1 LAELAGRLRYIK
13 VLTGSVAMV
22 GAGAPTG
29 TAVGGVD
36 SDTYRK
42 LCDLV
47 EITAYGDTHKSRLAA
62 MKDTT
67 VTLSGNLDTTD
78 AGQLVLEPGD
88 TIMIAVHPGGA
99 TVAGKQVNC
108 IVESFEDSGDAL
120 GKQTFSATVQGIA
133 APVASPAHS

>member
-13 VLTGSVAMV
+13 VLAGSVAMV

-36 SDTYRK
+36 NDTYRK

-47 EITAYGDTHKSRLAA
+47 EISAYGDTHKKRLAA
-62 MKDTT
+62 MKDTS
-67 VTLSGNLDTTD
+67 VTLSGNLITTD
-78 AGQLVLEPGD
+78 AGQLILEPGD
-88 TIMIAVHPGGA
+88 TIMLAVHPGGA
-99 TVAGKQVNC
+99 TTVGKQVNC
-108 IVESFEDSGDAL
+108 IVESFEDSCDAL
-120 GKQTFSATVQGIA
+120 GKQTFTATVQGNA